1 MIKKLTEKAQIIMKL
16 AERIACDVGGGVAD
30 TEHILLAILSEGS
43 SMAAKILSDL
53 GLTQEDISGYMQD
66 GGSAEVFRG
75 FAPKGKS
82 VIQLALNESSLMG
95 VNYVG
100 SEHLLLGLVAEEE
113 GLAARIIA
121 EKLGLGL
128 DEMRQI
134 VYDILTNGEYSASQ
148 GQGMSMGA
156 TGAPAAKAGV
166 KNKKSATPTLDEFG
180 RDLTVMAKEEK
191 LDPVIGREK
200 EVERVIQILSRRTK
214 NNPVLIGEPGV
225 GKTAIVEGLAQQ
237 IVAGKVPETLVGKRV
252 VSLDMSSI
260 VAGAKYRGDFEERM
274 KKVVEELRE
283 SKEVILF
290 IDELHTLVGS
300 GSAEGSIDGANILK
314 PALSRGEIQCIGATT
329 LDEYRKHIEKDA
341 ALERRFQ
348 PVVVGEPTVDD
359 SVEILKGLRDRYE
372 AHHRVAI
379 SDEAIKSAVEL
390 SSRYLAD
397 RFLPD
402 KAIDLLDEA
411 CSKVRLTHQTAPPD
425 LKDKEDALAALKKE
439 KEAAIAAQDFEQAAK
454 LRDEEKAL
462 AAEIASARE
471 EWQKSQ
477 SGQKLSVGPNEIA
490 EVLANW
496 TGIPVAKLQ
505 EEEMERLLKLEENLH
520 KRVVG
525 QDEAVS
531 AVARA
536 VRRARAGLKDA
547 RRPIGSFIF
556 LGPTGVGKT
565 ELAKALANNLFGSDD
580 AMVRL
585 DMSEYMEKHT
595 VSRLV
600 GAPPGYVGYD
610 EGGQLTEQVR
620 RRPYSV
626 ILFDEIEK
634 AHPDV
639 SNILLQILEDG
650 ILTDSQGRRIS
661 FANTVIILTSNIG
674 AKELTDKS
682 SLGFGSSEMTAAE
695 ENKRIKAEV
704 TKELKKF
711 FRPEMLGRIDETI
724 VFGKLD
730 GNETE
735 SLARKLLDE
744 LRTRAL
750 AMDISVE
757 FAPEAVTKL
766 ISCGENGKR
775 PEARA
780 LRHIITEQ
788 IENLLSMKLIGGEI
802 CKGDNVILTADENG
816 FRFASDQKV

>member
-1 MIKKLTEKAQIIMKL
+1 MIKKLTEKAQMIMKL

-53 GLTQEDISGYMQD
+53 GLTQEDINEYMQD

-134 VYDILTNGEYSASQ
+134 VYDVLTNGQYSASQ
-148 GQGMSMGA
+148 GQGMNMGA
-156 TGAPAAKAGV
+156 AGVPAAKAGT

-252 VSLDMSSI
+252 VALDMSSI

-348 PVVVGEPTVDD
+348 PVVVGEPTVED
-359 SVEILKGLRDRYE
+359 SIEILKGLRDRYE
-372 AHHRVAI
+372 AHHRLAI

-411 CSKVRLTHQTAPPD
+411 CSKVRLANQTAPPD
-425 LKDKEDALAALKKE
+425 LKDKEEALDALKKE
-439 KEAAIAAQDFEQAAK
+439 KEAAIAAQDFEKAAK

-471 EWQKSQ
+471 DWQKSQ

-505 EEEMERLLKLEENLH
+505 EEEMERLLRLEENLH

-585 DMSEYMEKHT
+585 DMSEYMEKHA

-610 EGGQLTEQVR
+610 EGGQLTEAVR
-620 RRPYSV
+620 RRPYCV
-626 ILFDEIEK
+626 LLLDEIEK

-639 SNILLQILEDG
+639 FNILLQVLEDG
-650 ILTDSQGRRIS
+650 RLTDGHGRTVDFR
-661 FANTVIILTSNIG
+661 NTVIIMTSNVG
-674 AKELTDKS
+674 ANTLKREAV
-682 SLGFGSSEMTAAE
+682 LGFGDMEESEAEKDRYAAM
-695 ENKRIKAEV
+695 
-704 TKELKKF
+704 KEKMLAALKNA
-711 FRPEMLGRIDETI
+711 FRPEFINRIDEI
-724 VFGKLD
+724 VVFRPLSDADIKAIARLMVEEVAKRLAEQDIHFEVEDSVYDFLAKVGFDPDYGARPLRRAVLRHLED
-730 GNETE
+730 GLSE
-735 SLARKLLDE
+735 ALL
-744 LRTRAL
+744 RQ
-750 AMDISVE
+750 E
-757 FAPEAVTKL
+757 FAAGDTVKAKMSED
-766 ISCGENGKR
+766 GEHVVFSK
-775 PEARA
+775 
-780 LRHIITEQ
+780 
-788 IENLLSMKLIGGEI
+788 
-802 CKGDNVILTADENG
+802 
-816 FRFASDQKV
+816 